1 MNTDTTPDQLR
12 EALRGFYG
20 TEAYYRTNPG
30 LLVTDGVKFLA
41 DNAGAY
47 WLLDMVWS
55 YLPVLRK
62 SRDTFFVVVLTKEG
76 VRDLGAIFSIQD
88 DIPANQTYATQ
99 AVEYTDFPLDE
110 IVMYLS
116 YAGSD
121 FVLMLR
127 SEY

>member
-1 MNTDTTPDQLR
+1 MDKDQLLD
-12 EALRGFYG
+12 ELRTFYG

-41 DNAGAY
+41 DTAGAY

-55 YLPVLRK
+55 YLPALRK
-62 SRDTFFVVVLTKEG
+62 SRDTFFVVRYAGTP
-76 VRDLGAIFSIQD
+76 GASGLFSITD
-88 DIPANQTYATQ
+88 DIPPNQIHAQQ
-99 AVEYTDFPLDE
+99 AIDHTDFPLDA
-110 IVMYLS
+110 IVLYLS
-116 YAGSD
+116 ATEEE

>member
-1 MNTDTTPDQLR
+1 MTKDQLLD
-12 EALRGFYG
+12 ELRQFYG
-20 TEAYYRTNPG
+20 TEHYYRHMPG
-30 LLVTDGVKFLA
+30 LVVTDGVKFLA
-41 DNAGAY
+41 DKAGAY

-76 VRDLGAIFSIQD
+76 VRAPGAIFSIQD
-88 DIPANQTYATQ
+88 DIPPNQTYAQQ
-99 AVEYTDFPLDE
+99 AIEYTDFPLDE
-110 IVMYLS
+110 IVLYLS
-116 YAGSD
+116 ATEEE

>member
-1 MNTDTTPDQLR
+1 MDKDHLLDELST
-12 EALRGFYG
+12 FYC
-20 TEAYYRTNPG
+20 TEAYHRTNPG

-41 DNAGAY
+41 DNASCY

-76 VRDLGAIFSIQD
+76 VVAPGAIFSIQD
-88 DIPANQTYATQ
+88 DIPPSQIHAQQ
-99 AVEYTDFPLDE
+99 AIDHTDFPLDE

-116 YAGSD
+116 ATEEE

>member
-1 MNTDTTPDQLR
+1 MNTDMTPDQLR
-12 EALRGFYG
+12 ETLRGFYG

-41 DNAGAY
+41 DTAGCY

-55 YLPVLRK
+55 YLPRLRK
-62 SRDTFFVVVLTKEG
+62 TDDTFFVVRYAGTP
-76 VRDLGAIFSIQD
+76 GASGLFSITD
-88 DIPANQTYATQ
+88 DIPPKQTYAQQ
-99 AVEYTDFPLDE
+99 AIEYTNFPLDE
-110 IVMYLS
+110 IVLYLS
-116 YAGSD
+116 ATEEE

>member
-1 MNTDTTPDQLR
+1 MTTDMAPDQLR

-41 DNAGAY
+41 DTAGAY

-55 YLPVLRK
+55 YLPRLRK
-62 SRDTFFVVVLTKEG
+62 TDDTFFVVVLTKEG
-76 VRDLGAIFSIQD
+76 VRNPGAIFSIQD
-88 DIPANQTYATQ
+88 DIPPNQTYATQ
-99 AVEYTDFPLDE
+99 AVEYSDFPLDE

-116 YAGSD
+116 HAGSD

>member
-1 MNTDTTPDQLR
+1 MTNDQLLD
-12 EALRGFYG
+12 ELRNFYG
-20 TEAYYRTNPG
+20 TEAYHRTNPG

-41 DNAGAY
+41 DNAGCY

-76 VRDLGAIFSIQD
+76 VRDPGAIFSIQD
-88 DIPANQTYATQ
+88 DIPPNQTYAQQ
-99 AVEYTDFPLDE
+99 AIEYTDFPLDV
-110 IVMYLS
+110 IVLYLS
-116 YAGSD
+116 ATEEE

>member
-1 MNTDTTPDQLR
+1 MDKDQLLD
-12 EALRGFYG
+12 ELHNFYC
-20 TEAYYRTNPG
+20 TEHYHRTNPG

-41 DNAGAY
+41 DNAGCY

-62 SRDTFFVVVLTKEG
+62 SRDTFFVVRYAGTPGESGLFFIT
-76 VRDLGAIFSIQD
+76 D
-88 DIPANQTYATQ
+88 DIPANQTYAAQ
-99 AVEYTDFPLDE
+99 AVDYSDFPLDE
-110 IVMYLS
+110 IVLYLS
-116 YAGSD
+116 ATEEE

>member
-1 MNTDTTPDQLR
+1 MNTDMTPDQLR
-12 EALRGFYG
+12 EAPQGFYG

-41 DNAGAY
+41 DTAHCY

-55 YLPVLRK
+55 YLPQLRK
-62 SRDTFFVVVLTKEG
+62 TDDTFFVVVLTKEG
-76 VRDLGAIFSIQD
+76 VREPGAVFSIQD
-88 DIPANQTYATQ
+88 DIPPNQTYTTQ
-99 AVEYTDFPLDE
+99 AVEYSDFPLDE
-110 IVMYLS
+110 IVLYLS

>member
-1 MNTDTTPDQLR
+1 MDQDQLLD
-12 EALRGFYG
+12 ELRNFYG
-20 TEAYYRTNPG
+20 TEHYYRHMPG
-30 LLVTDGVKFLA
+30 LVITDGVKFLA

-62 SRDTFFVVVLTKEG
+62 SRDTFFVVRYAGTPGESGLFFIT
-76 VRDLGAIFSIQD
+76 D
-88 DIPANQTYATQ
+88 DIPANQTYARQ
-99 AVEYTDFPLDE
+99 AIDYTDFPLDE
-110 IVMYLS
+110 IVLYLS
-116 YAGSD
+116 ATEEG

>member
-1 MNTDTTPDQLR
+1 MTKDQLLD
-12 EALRGFYG
+12 ELRNFYG

-30 LLVTDGVKFLA
+30 LLATDGVKFLA
-41 DNAGAY
+41 DNAHCY

-62 SRDTFFVVVLTKEG
+62 SHDTFFVVRYAGTPGESGL
-76 VRDLGAIFSIQD
+76 FSITD

-99 AVEYTDFPLDE
+99 TVEYTDFPLDE
-110 IVMYLS
+110 IVLYLS
-116 YAGSD
+116 ATEEE